1 MSLAWIMWN
10 KTEKPGVW
18 TGTGDCKNPSH
29 DKRVKPERR
38 TSTHN
43 TGGFGYSVNSSM
55 EICSV

>member
-1 MSLAWIMWN
+1 MWN